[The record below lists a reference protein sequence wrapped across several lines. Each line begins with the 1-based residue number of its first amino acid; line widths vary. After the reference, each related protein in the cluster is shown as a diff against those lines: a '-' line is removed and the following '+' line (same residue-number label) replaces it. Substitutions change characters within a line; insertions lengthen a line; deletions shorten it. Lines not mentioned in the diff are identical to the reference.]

1 MLRYSLRSHTCSQL
15 KQQLQGRPHMYKGLF
30 WRLQGSHHLP
40 RHCPCHHRGALTT
53 PPAAEGNVCRP
64 KPLHNVPVEMVD
76 INTSKVIH
84 TFATARE
91 AHRSVSG
98 SACFANFKDVLMGQN
113 GNLHSVYKGYLF
125 RFVGSDKV
133 PPKGY
138 RYTGKNTISLHD
150 LSPSQRIQGGH
161 SRSLSFSSFSARR
174 QRRLLGNNNK
184 TNSNLQREK
193 NEPASTSPPTT
204 DSSTSLSPSYYSL
217 SSEEVSDLVD
227 EIYSQYLGDGEYL
240 SHSTHATTKAPTAAT
255 TTIIHVYS

>member
-1 MLRYSLRSHTCSQL
+1 MLRYSLRSCSQL

-76 INTSKVIH
+76 INTCKVIH

-98 SACFANFKDVLMGQN
+98 SACFASFKDVLMGQN
-113 GNLHSVYKGYLF
+113 GNLHCIYKGYLF

-174 QRRLLGNNNK
+174 QRLLLGNNK
-184 TNSNLQREK
+184 TNLQRETA
-193 NEPASTSPPTT
+193 EPASKLPTK
-204 DSSTSLSPSYYSL
+204 DSSASLSPSYYSL
-217 SSEEVSDLVD
+217 SSEEISDLVD

-240 SHSTHATTKAPTAAT
+240 SHPTHVSTNAPTAAT
-255 TTIIHVYS
+255 TTIIDV